1 MAGFLVFHAAESQ
14 AGSGMQIAL
23 YEPDIPQN
31 TGTIVRL
38 GACLGVPVH
47 IIGPAGFDAS
57 ERAFRRAGLD
67 YIGHAQLSDHVSF
80 STFNSWRKTEAHR
93 LVLLTTKAETPHT
106 EFAYSSRDILLCG
119 RESSGVPDFVHAA
132 TEGRVRVPIRPQLRS
147 LNVAVAL
154 AMVLGEA
161 LRQTEGFPNA
171 KDGPPVS

>member
-1 MAGFLVFHAAESQ
+1 
-14 AGSGMQIAL
+14 MQIAL
-23 YEPDIPQN
+23 YAPDIPQN

-67 YIGHAQLSDHVSF
+67 YIDHARLTDHVSF
-80 STFNSWRKTEAHR
+80 SSFDAWRKTENHR
-93 LVLLTTKAETPHT
+93 LLLLTTKSETPHT
-106 EFAYSSRDILLCG
+106 QFAYSANDILLCG
-119 RESSGVPDFVHAA
+119 RESSGVPDNIHAA
-132 TEGRVRVPIRPQLRS
+132 VDGRVRVPIRPQLRS

-161 LRQTEGFPNA
+161 LRQTGGFPDA
-171 KDGPPVS
+171 

>member
-1 MAGFLVFHAAESQ
+1 
-14 AGSGMQIAL
+14 MQIAL
-23 YEPDIPQN
+23 YAPDIPQN

-67 YIGHAQLSDHVSF
+67 YIAHAKLIDHVSF
-80 STFNSWRKTEAHR
+80 SAFDAWRNSENHR
-93 LVLLTTKAETPHT
+93 LVLLTTKSETPHT
-106 EFAYSSRDILLCG
+106 EFAYSARDILLCG
-119 RESSGVPDFVHAA
+119 RESSGVPDIVHAA
-132 TEGRVRVPIRPQLRS
+132 VEGRVRVPIRPQLRS

-161 LRQTEGFPNA
+161 LRQTGGFPDA
-171 KDGPPVS
+171 

>member
-1 MAGFLVFHAAESQ
+1 ME
-14 AGSGMQIAL
+14 IAL
-23 YEPDIPQN
+23 FEPDIPQN

-47 IIGPAGFDAS
+47 IIGPAGFAAN

-67 YIGHAQLSDHVSF
+67 YIDHARLVDHVSF
-80 STFNSWRKTEAHR
+80 SAFEEWRKTENRR
-93 LVLLTTKAETPHT
+93 LVLLTTKAETLHT

-119 RESSGVPDFVHAA
+119 RESSGVPDSVHTAVD
-132 TEGRVRVPIRPQLRS
+132 GRVRVPIRPQLRS

-161 LRQTEGFPNA
+161 LRQSGSFPDA
-171 KDGPPVS
+171 

>member
-1 MAGFLVFHAAESQ
+1 
-14 AGSGMQIAL
+14 MQIAL
-23 YEPDIPQN
+23 FEPDIPQN

-67 YIGHAQLSDHVSF
+67 YIAHAKLTDHVSF
-80 STFNSWRKTEAHR
+80 ASFEAWRKTESHR
-93 LVLLTTKAETPHT
+93 IVLLTTKAETPYT
-106 EFAYSSRDILLCG
+106 EFAYSNRDILLCG
-119 RESSGVPDFVHAA
+119 RESSGVPDIVHAA
-132 TEGRVRVPIRPQLRS
+132 AEGRVRVPMRPQLRS

-161 LRQTEGFPNA
+161 LRQTGSFPDA
-171 KDGPPVS
+171 